1 MAIDLTNTIGQNV
14 QAAQEYSSSTVERL
28 KNKDYAHAEDDE
40 LKEAVKSFES
50 YFVEQVIKEVEKTI
64 HTDDENSYAGQMTS
78 YFKDSVIEKISDKI
92 IDQSGGTYTQKLYEQ
107 MKRNYGIP
115 DVPETEQSA
124 EATEKDISVEA
135 SEKVGPALAE
145 EEETHA

>member
-1 MAIDLTNTIGQNV
+1 MSVDLTNTIGQSV
-14 QAAQEYSSSTVERL
+14 QAAQEYSASTVEKL

-64 HTDDENSYAGQMTS
+64 HTDDDNSYAGQMTN
-78 YFKDSVIEKISDKI
+78 YFKDSVIETISDKI

-107 MKRNYGIP
+107 MKRNYGIT
-115 DVPETEQSA
+115 DIPEADTA
-124 EATEKDISVEA
+124 AGA
-135 SEKVGPALAE
+135 SEKVAAASAE
-145 EEETHA
+145 EEDNRA

>member
-1 MAIDLTNTIGQNV
+1 MDISKTIGQG
-14 QAAQEYSSSTVERL
+14 AQEYSTSAIDKI
-28 KNKDYAHAEDDE
+28 KNKDYAQAEDDE

-64 HTDDENSYAGQMTS
+64 HTDDKDNYAAQMTD

-115 DVPETEQSA
+115 DAAETDLPAEETES
-124 EATEKDISVEA
+124 DISVEA
-135 SEKVGPALAE
+135 AEKVAPALTE

>member
-14 QAAQEYSSSTVERL
+14 QAAQEYSSSTVEKL

-64 HTDDENSYAGQMTS
+64 HTDDENSYAGQMTN
-78 YFKDSVIEKISDKI
+78 YFKDSVIQTVSDKI

-107 MKRNYGIP
+107 MKRNYGIT
-115 DVPETEQSA
+115 DVSETDTSA
-124 EATEKDISVEA
+124 EA
-135 SEKVGPALAE
+135 SEKVAAASVRE
-145 EEETHA
+145 EENRA